1 MSIIVIKIT
10 SSSKNKFGVFFAH
23 LDYTLLQS
31 LRKVNLDSISR
42 KKKNVMDKNLIFI
55 NMPKS
60 FL

>member
-10 SSSKNKFGVFFAH
+10 SSKNKFGVFFAH

-42 KKKNVMDKNLIFI
+42 KKKCHGQ
-55 NMPKS
+55 KS
-60 FL
+60 YFHQHA

>member
-10 SSSKNKFGVFFAH
+10 SSSKNKFWGYILH
-23 LDYTLLQS
+23 IIITLLQS
-31 LRKVNLDSISR
+31 LRKVNLDISR
-42 KKKNVMDKNLIFI
+42 KKNVMDKNLIFI